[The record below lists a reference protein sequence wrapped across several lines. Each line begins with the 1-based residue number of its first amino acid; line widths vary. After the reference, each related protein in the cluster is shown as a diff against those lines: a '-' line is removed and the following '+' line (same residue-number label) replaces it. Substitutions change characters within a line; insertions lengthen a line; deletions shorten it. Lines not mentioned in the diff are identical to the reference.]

1 MLSCL
6 QTRLVTALAG
16 VTEEERRSLA
26 RSIGTR
32 RVDAVALAEELL
44 HPETLE
50 QTLTM
55 LSSSAAELFAALAY
69 GMPYLPLADGQY
81 DDPDELDLDDPDG
94 AAVEAEMWNSDP
106 AVQELRE
113 RGLVFVSEVAGPFV
127 PIELRMAY
135 CEDEHLHRA
144 DTAVLLSRMDDDA
157 LAELAAFHQVE
168 PLPAD
173 EDDPLALVLR
183 VVERLYDTDH
193 LKALF
198 EQLSPAAQSLLFWAT
213 EAPHPI
219 PHRRFR
225 DEARALAERTA
236 ERSGTVER
244 LLLSLGFV
252 HAVVTSDGEWIVVP
266 DDMRMALDPVV
277 DGWLSASNLATFE
290 TLRASS
296 LPAFRD
302 LFPRGFQGDPRF
314 AARELMVAAVH
325 GPLDEAHPLVP
336 ILLDLKIL
344 ESGDGWPGEFMSQ
357 HLDASGPDLFSQL
370 ALRNW
375 LFAHNDRFSEA
386 LFRPFGVE
394 VAAVARHLELREEPE
409 EEAQWRL
416 EVAAGWLAF
425 CYQVRAHLLLTL
437 GVLPAGYW
445 FPLRPLAAWYIS
457 VYRRVAWRHNVVSL
471 LADAPDAARHG
482 SVVDFDQRTEADLER
497 ALRGLFVNLLAPLGA
512 AQLHPREP
520 LFLVNPEALRC
531 FPEADPEWRE
541 LESSARGY
549 LGIDLDLSLPMP
561 VDPTSMVP
569 QSSHWLWNVD
579 GELVANPEAWA
590 ADLARVANWATP
602 FAEHGQMRF
611 LFTEESVLGATDDDG
626 DASDPLEMLLWLMTQ
641 TRGDLPDRVRA
652 VFGGAGA
659 MLSDHPDAALRG
671 AAEIVEGLCE
681 RVESWGERP
690 PLELIEDLRGW
701 GDVAV
706 SALIARIERAVAE
719 GDTHEPICI
728 HAAVILGEIGADRA
742 APSVMRLLANAD
754 GDHTLAAAG
763 MACAR
768 LAPVTCPSLLALL
781 RNEHAPL
788 ERRMS
793 AMGALAAAAVLFP
806 TLGDRVFEALTGF
819 AHAEELEPEIATSV
833 AIALAETGH
842 PKVDGYLKSLK
853 ELNLWVD
860 SVMPIEECHSLAA
873 NAPSVWGHPLYSL
886 PIAQIYPTRSES
898 ESMAQER
905 GVDEILRESG
915 LSSEAII
922 GWSQRNAGRRR
933 RGDPS

>member
-1 MLSCL
+1 MLASL
-6 QTRLVTALAG
+6 QTRLVTALAC
-16 VTEEERRSLA
+16 VAEEERRSLA

-44 HPETLE
+44 RPETLE
-50 QTLTM
+50 QTLDR
-55 LSSSAAELFAALAY
+55 LSAPASELFAALAY
-69 GMPYLPLADGQY
+69 GMPYLPLSDGHDHDE
-81 DDPDELDLDDPDG
+81 DDANFGDG
-94 AAVEAEMWNSDP
+94 DTAAAEMWNSDP
-106 AVQELRE
+106 AVQELRA

-144 DTAVLLSRMDDDA
+144 DTGVLLSRMDDDA
-157 LAELAAFHQVE
+157 LSELAAFHQVE
-168 PLPAD
+168 ALPSD
-173 EDDPLALVLR
+173 VDDPLAIILR
-183 VVERLYDTDH
+183 VVERLYDTEH
-193 LKALF
+193 LKELF
-198 EQLSPAAQSLLFWAT
+198 DQLSPAAQRLLFWAT

-225 DEARALAERTA
+225 EEARALAERSA

-244 LLLSLGFV
+244 LLLSIGFV
-252 HAVVTSDGEWIVVP
+252 HAVVTSEGEWVVVP

-277 DGWLSASNLATFE
+277 DGWLSASNLAAFE
-290 TLRASS
+290 TLRGSS

-344 ESGDGWPGEFMSQ
+344 ETGDAWPGEFMSQ
-357 HLDASGPDLFSQL
+357 HLDASGPDLFAQL

-375 LFAHNDRFSEA
+375 LFAHGDRFTDA
-386 LFRPFGVE
+386 LFRPLGVE
-394 VAAVARHLELREEPE
+394 IGAVARHLDSREESE

-425 CYQVRAHLLLTL
+425 CYQIRAHLLLTL

-445 FPLRPLAAWYIS
+445 FPLRALTEWFLS

-471 LADAPDAARHG
+471 LADAPEPARHG

-497 ALRGLFVNLLAPLGA
+497 AIRGLFVNLLAPLGA

-561 VDPTSMVP
+561 VDPTPMVP
-569 QSSHWLWNVD
+569 QSGQWVWSVD
-579 GELVANPEAWA
+579 GELVASAEAWA

-602 FAEHGQMRF
+602 FSQHGQMRF
-611 LFTEESVLGATDDDG
+611 LFTEDSVLAAIDDDG
-626 DASDPLEMLLWLMTQ
+626 DASDPLEMLVWLMTQ

-652 VFGGAGA
+652 VFGAAGA
-659 MLSDHPDAALRG
+659 MLSDHPDAAQR
-671 AAEIVEGLCE
+671 AATEIVEGLCE

-690 PLELIEDLRGW
+690 PLELVEDLRGW

-706 SALIARIERAVAE
+706 SCLTQRIERAIGE
-719 GDTHEPICI
+719 GTTQEPICI
-728 HAAVILGEIGADRA
+728 HAAIILGEIGADRA

-754 GDHTLAAAG
+754 SDHTLAAAG

-793 AMGALAAAAVLFP
+793 AMGALAAAGVLFP
-806 TLGDRVFEALTGF
+806 TLGDRVFDALTGF
-819 AHAEELEPEIATSV
+819 ANAEELEPEIATSV

-853 ELNLWVD
+853 EMNLWVD
-860 SVMPIEECHSLAA
+860 SIMPIEECQSLAA

-886 PIAQIYPTRSES
+886 PIAQIYPTRTES

-915 LSSEAII
+915 LSSDAIL
-922 GWSQRNAGRRR
+922 GWAQRNASRRR

>member
-16 VTEEERRSLA
+16 VAEEERRALA
-26 RSIGTR
+26 RRIGTR

-44 HPETLE
+44 RPETLE
-50 QTLTM
+50 QTLTT
-55 LSSSAAELFAALAY
+55 LSSPAAELFAALAY
-69 GMPYLPLADGQY
+69 GMPYLPLTDGHY
-81 DDPDELDLDDPDG
+81 DDPEELELEEPDG

-106 AVQELRE
+106 SVQELRE

-144 DTAVLLSRMDDDA
+144 DTGVLLSRMDDEA
-157 LAELAAFHQVE
+157 LTELAGFHQVE
-168 PLPAD
+168 PQPAD

-198 EQLSPAAQSLLFWAT
+198 DQLSPAGQSLLFWAT

-244 LLLSLGFV
+244 LLLSIGFV

-344 ESGDGWPGEFMSQ
+344 ETGDGWPGEFMSQ

-386 LFRPFGVE
+386 LFRPCGVE
-394 VAAVARHLELREEPE
+394 VAAVARHLDLREEPE

-445 FPLRPLAAWYIS
+445 FPLRPLAAWFIS

-471 LADAPDAARHG
+471 LADAPEAARHG

-602 FAEHGQMRF
+602 FSEHGQMRF
-611 LFTEESVLGATDDDG
+611 LFTEESVLAATDDDG

-671 AAEIVEGLCE
+671 AGEIVEGLCE

-706 SALIARIERAVAE
+706 SALTARIERAVAE

-860 SVMPIEECHSLAA
+860 SVMPIEECQSLAA

-886 PIAQIYPTRSES
+886 PIAQTYPTRSES

-915 LSSEAII
+915 LSSEAIL